1 MFILC
6 HIKSSSLPPVYH
18 NLGNTDL
25 VKHTLVQ
32 TRDLRAMVD
41 GSSLRSLS
49 YLGAEQGA
57 KRINHSYHLMSIY
70 YALST
75 WLSPLC
81 RYPNSYNNEIVSI
94 PAPILQMWE
103 LKPIEVKWLVQGH
116 MTSQLLNEHFN
127 SGLPDF
133 KVWLLIIQGR
143 EAGERGRKE
152 RNIY

>member
-1 MFILC
+1 MFTLC

-25 VKHTLVQ
+25 VKHTHCTNRGLEGH
-32 TRDLRAMVD
+32 

-103 LKPIEVKWLVQGH
+103 LKPREVKWLVQGH

-143 EAGERGRKE
+143 EAGKRGRKE